1 MIYFGYTKYRGYYTT
16 AIISKW
22 GNSQGL
28 RLPKS
33 IVKELDLSIGD
44 ELKITTDKNRVVLEP
59 IRDKKRYNIHDLVK
73 KIPKDYKPHEE
84 FEAKMGIEEW

>member
-1 MIYFGYTKYRGYYTT
+1 MT

-33 IVKELDLSIGD
+33 IVKDLNLSIGD
-44 ELKITTDKNRVVLEP
+44 ELKIITKNNKVILEP
-59 IRDKKRYNIHDLVK
+59 IKKQKKRYNIHALVK
-73 KIPKDYKPHEE
+73 KVPKDYKPHEE
-84 FEAKMGIEEW
+84 FETKMGIEEW

>member
-1 MIYFGYTKYRGYYTT
+1 MT

-33 IVKELDLSIGD
+33 VIKDLDLAIGD
-44 ELKITTDKNRVVLEP
+44 ELKIITKDNKVILEP
-59 IRDKKRYNIHDLVK
+59 VTHKKKYNIHDLVK
-73 KIPKDYKPHEE
+73 KVPKDYKAKEE
-84 FEAKMGIEEW
+84 FETKMGIEEW

>member
-1 MIYFGYTKYRGYYTT
+1 MT

-33 IVKELDLSIGD
+33 IVKDLGLSVGD
-44 ELKITTDKNRVVLEP
+44 ELKIITKDNKVILEP
-59 IRDKKRYNIHDLVK
+59 IKHKKKYNIHDLVK
-73 KIPKDYKPHEE
+73 KIPKDYKAYEE
-84 FEAKMGIEEW
+84 FETKMGIEEW

>member
-1 MIYFGYTKYRGYYTT
+1 MT

-33 IVKELDLSIGD
+33 IIEDLNLSIGD
-44 ELKITTDKNRVVLEP
+44 KIKITTENNKVILEP
-59 IRDKKRYNIHDLVK
+59 VKKKKYDIRELVK
-73 KIPKDYKPHEE
+73 KVPKDYKAYEE
-84 FEAKMGIEEW
+84 FEAKVGKEEW

>member
-1 MIYFGYTKYRGYYTT
+1 MT

-33 IVKELDLSIGD
+33 VVKDLDLSIGD
-44 ELKITTDKNRVVLEP
+44 ELKIITKDNKVILEP
-59 IRDKKRYNIHDLVK
+59 IVKKKKKYNIYDLVK
-73 KIPKDYKPHEE
+73 KVPKDYKPKEE
-84 FEAKMGIEEW
+84 FENKMGIEEW

>member
-1 MIYFGYTKYRGYYTT
+1 MT

-33 IVKELDLSIGD
+33 VVKDLDLSIGD
-44 ELKITTDKNRVVLEP
+44 EVRITTKDHKVILEP
-59 IRDKKRYNIHDLVK
+59 IKHKKKYDIHDLVK
-73 KIPKDYKPHEE
+73 KVPKNYKAHES
-84 FEAKMGIEEW
+84 FDTQMGTEEW

>member
-1 MIYFGYTKYRGYYTT
+1 MT

-33 IVKELDLSIGD
+33 VVKDLDLSIGD
-44 ELKITTDKNRVVLEP
+44 ELNITTKGNKVILEP
-59 IRDKKRYNIHDLVK
+59 IVKKKKKYNIYDLVK
-73 KIPKDYKPHEE
+73 KIPKDYKTKEE
-84 FEAKMGIEEW
+84 FETKMGIEEW

>member
-1 MIYFGYTKYRGYYTT
+1 MTT
-16 AIISKW
+16 IVSKW

-33 IVKELDLSIGD
+33 VLRDLNLFVGD
-44 ELKITTDKNRVVLEP
+44 ELKITIVDNKIVLEP
-59 IRDKKRYNIHDLVK
+59 VLKKKKYNIYDLVK

-84 FEAKMGIEEW
+84 FSDKMGIEEW

>member
-1 MIYFGYTKYRGYYTT
+1 MT

-33 IVKELDLSIGD
+33 VVKDLDLSVGD
-44 ELKITTDKNRVVLEP
+44 ELKIITEDNRVILEP
-59 IRDKKRYNIHDLVK
+59 IKHKKKYNIHDLVK
-73 KIPKDYKPHEE
+73 KVPKGYRVKEE
-84 FEAKMGIEEW
+84 FDTKMGLEEW

>member
-1 MIYFGYTKYRGYYTT
+1 MT

-33 IVKELDLSIGD
+33 IVKDLDLSIGD
-44 ELKITTDKNRVVLEP
+44 EVKITTEDCKVILEP
-59 IRDKKRYNIHDLVK
+59 IHHKKKYNIKDLVK
-73 KIPKDYKPHEE
+73 KVPKDYKAYEE
-84 FEAKMGIEEW
+84 FDTKMGIEEW

>member
-1 MIYFGYTKYRGYYTT
+1 MT

-33 IVKELDLSIGD
+33 VVKDLNLSIGD
-44 ELKITTDKNRVVLEP
+44 ELKIITKNNKVILEP
-59 IRDKKRYNIHDLVK
+59 IKKQKKRYDIHDLVK
-73 KIPKDYKPHEE
+73 KVPKDYKPHEE
-84 FEAKMGIEEW
+84 FETKMGIEEW

>member
-1 MIYFGYTKYRGYYTT
+1 MT

-33 IVKELDLSIGD
+33 IVKDLNLSIGD
-44 ELKITTDKNRVVLEP
+44 ELKITTENNKVILEP
-59 IRDKKRYNIHDLVK
+59 IRHKKKYNIHDLVK
-73 KIPKDYKPHEE
+73 KVPKDYKAYEE
-84 FEAKMGIEEW
+84 FQTQMGIEEW